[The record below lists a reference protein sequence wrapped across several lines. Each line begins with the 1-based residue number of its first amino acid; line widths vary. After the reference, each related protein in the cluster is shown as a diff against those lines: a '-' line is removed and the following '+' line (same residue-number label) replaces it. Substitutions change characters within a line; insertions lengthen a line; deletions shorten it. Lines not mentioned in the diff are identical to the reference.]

1 MPNSKKSK
9 PRQATT
15 NAVHAALA
23 TIAPLQLAEDWD
35 NVGELITGVRDR
47 IGTMLLTIDLTEPVL
62 EEAIDA
68 RADMVVAYH
77 PPIFSPLARL
87 TTSTPNEAIALGLAQ
102 AGIHVYSPHTAL
114 DAAPGGV
121 NDWFSDCLGEGDR
134 RALMAACEQPK
145 TEAFKIITFCPP
157 EYTDRIRDGLAAL
170 GAGNIGAY
178 QRCSFELKGTGTFHG
193 HAERSDPAIGQSGQL
208 ERVEET
214 RLEMVCPADALAA
227 AIRSIRSFHPYEEP
241 PIEILRLE
249 PRPQRDTGAG
259 RRVHLDRS
267 MSLRGIAEAVKVR
280 TGSPRVQVARA
291 HERPQRHRMIGLCA
305 GAGASLLDEALA
317 QECSVFVT
325 GEMRHHD
332 ILRAQA
338 DGCSIIL
345 AGHTNTERGYL
356 PILAK
361 RLTKLLGDTA
371 PTILVSRK
379 DRDPLRPA

>member
-1 MPNSKKSK
+1 MPKPKKAK
-9 PRQATT
+9 PRQATID
-15 NAVHAALA
+15 AVHAALA

-35 NVGELITGVRDR
+35 NVGELITGARDR

-62 EEAIDA
+62 EEAIAA

-77 PPIFSPLARL
+77 PPIFSPLTRL
-87 TTSTPNEAIALGLAQ
+87 TTSRPSEAIALGLAH
-102 AGIHVYSPHTAL
+102 AGFHVYSPHTAL

-121 NDWFSDCLGEGDR
+121 NDWLSNCLGEGDR
-134 RALMAACEQPK
+134 RALVTACERPK
-145 TEAFKIITFCPP
+145 TEEFKIITFCPP

-170 GAGNIGAY
+170 GAGIIGDY

-214 RLEMVCPADALAA
+214 RLEMVCSANALAA
-227 AIRSIRSFHPYEEP
+227 VICSMRSFHPYEEP

-249 PRPQRDTGAG
+249 ARPQRDTGAG

-267 MSLRGIAEAVKVR
+267 MSLRGIAEAVKAR
-280 TGSPRVQVARA
+280 TGSPRVQLARA

-317 QECSVFVT
+317 QECSVFIT

-338 DGCSIIL
+338 AGCSIIL

-379 DRDPLRPA
+379 DRDPLRSA